1 MEINMSL
8 CISLRQA
15 HQLTILEPSIKS
27 MSSSPI
33 LGDLS
38 ELSSL
43 ECSFSPPTTNS
54 PSNTTSPF
62 IFTRRTLWFPIR
74 TFGASSSW
82 ACSHCSSASCRRG
95 DGCVWRSRRSCAK
108 RWGSSWTCPYSSAAS
123 SSSNDPCWSSS
134 STDSSRRCISPE
146 SSPWSRP
153 AEWGSTL
160 TSAVASKGRQRS
172 LQ

>member
-1 MEINMSL
+1 MITRFFIFLKHVHRLS
-8 CISLRQA
+8 
-15 HQLTILEPSIKS
+15 ILEPSIKS
-27 MSSSPI
+27 MSSSLI

-43 ECSFSPPTTNS
+43 ACSYSPPTMNS
-54 PSNTTSPF
+54 LSNTTSPS
-62 IFTRRTLWFPIR
+62 IFTRRTLWSPIR

-82 ACSHCSSASCRRG
+82 ALSRCLSASCRRG
-95 DGCVWRSRRSCAK
+95 DGCAWRSRRSCAK
-108 RWGSSWTCPYSSAAS
+108 RWGSSSIYPSFSAAS
-123 SSSNDPCWSSS
+123 FSSNDPFWSSS

-146 SSPWSRP
+146 SSPWSRH
-153 AEWGSTL
+153 AEWGSTS

>member
-1 MEINMSL
+1 MITRFFIFLKHVHRLS
-8 CISLRQA
+8 
-15 HQLTILEPSIKS
+15 ILEPSIKS
-27 MSSSPI
+27 MSSSLI

-43 ECSFSPPTTNS
+43 ECSYSPPTTNS
-54 PSNTTSPF
+54 PSNTTSPS
-62 IFTRRTLWFPIR
+62 IFTRRTLWFTIR

-82 ACSHCSSASCRRG
+82 TCSHCLSASCRRG
-95 DGCVWRSRRSCAK
+95 DGCVWRSRRSCVK
-108 RWGSSWTCPYSSAAS
+108 RWGSSSTYPSSSAAS
-123 SSSNDPCWSSS
+123 SLSRGRCWSFS

-153 AEWGSTL
+153 AEWGSTS
-160 TSAVASKGRQRS
+160 TSAVVSKGRQRS